1 MCHRELDNFPM
12 LRNIFNEVSGK
23 ITNMTFSDIGY
34 HLYKNFSKICANKKW
49 TSHKNL
55 AILRTNYLFLK
66 WLCSFWKNNFHF
78 THYSRLDHVESLLL
92 KQSWKYKE
100 KIQYKCRMNI
110 WINNKVLKKKK
121 KTNKQTPEAQRT
133 KRKLKIER

>member
-1 MCHRELDNFPM
+1 
-12 LRNIFNEVSGK
+12 
-23 ITNMTFSDIGY
+23 MTFSDIGY

-100 KIQYKCRMNI
+100 KIQYKCRMHI
-110 WINNKVLKKKK
+110 WLNKKVLKKKK
-121 KTNKQTPEAQRT
+121 KQTNKLQKHKEQRGNLKLRGKQTVPALEN
-133 KRKLKIER
+133 LLPW